1 MSVTHLRVV
10 IGAEHYALDV
20 TLVRE
25 VAELGDVVPVPGAST
40 HVAGVQSLRGELLP
54 IIHPQALLGV
64 TAGTPRRVVVV
75 DHAGRRAGLAV
86 DRADDVSELAPA
98 DEAAGPLTHGA
109 VLYEGRLVGV
119 LDVPALLDAVSGGA

>member
-1 MSVTHLRVV
+1 MSSAHLRIV

-40 HVAGVQSLRGELLP
+40 HVAGVQTLRGELLP
-54 IIHPQALLGV
+54 IVHPQALLGV
-64 TAGTPRRVVVV
+64 AAGAPRRVVVV
-75 DHAGRRAGLAV
+75 DHAGRRAGLVV
-86 DRADDVSELAPA
+86 DRADEVSDLERT
-98 DEAAGPLTHGA
+98 DEAAGPLTQGA
-109 VLYEGRLVGV
+109 VLCEGRLVGV